1 MSGNAAVSRHKARQ
15 RARRSER
22 DFGDAVEQAA
32 KDVEHRRGDNS
43 PFAYAAQKR
52 GQAERRRAGEE
63 NGKILIGHH
72 TQVYA
77 LRCGDRNAARKLRKS
92 VHFLANICYN
102 IFMARKF
109 SKWLR
114 LDNSAK
120 IFPMMANKNEQNLFC
135 LAFRLYED
143 VEPAVLNEALV
154 ATVKRFPSINVKLKK
169 GVFWHYFEEHT
180 GKPRV
185 YEASPVA
192 LRRISPHNCNGFYF
206 RISYYRNNIYGEFF
220 HALTDGKGAAEFMKS
235 LLFTYFRMLGK
246 DVDGEQM
253 VMTINSPPNPKE
265 YEDSFQTY
273 YQKKKLSELPIDSL
287 KGQTAFAIPGAEFD
301 GPGMGEINIYVKS
314 ADFLSFCHA
323 HNATVTEMI
332 GALFILSLYDAKIKP
347 LNLPPQNIQLFVPIN
362 LRRIFPSETVRNFSL
377 FSRIGVMSSD
387 DMKLDELIAHIH
399 EKLTV
404 DTQKDVLGAKISTTV
419 YAEKFLPL
427 RLTPLFLKRLI
438 FNISNLFFGKH
449 KKTAT
454 FSSVGVLKLPE
465 SFRPLVR
472 DCYYSIAA
480 NKKSPITVTAVT
492 SFDMMCINFTR
503 SITDTDTEKRFV
515 KYLHDAGLEVTV
527 SSNYWEVENA
537 L

>member
-1 MSGNAAVSRHKARQ
+1 
-15 RARRSER
+15 
-22 DFGDAVEQAA
+22 
-32 KDVEHRRGDNS
+32 
-43 PFAYAAQKR
+43 
-52 GQAERRRAGEE
+52 
-63 NGKILIGHH
+63 
-72 TQVYA
+72 
-77 LRCGDRNAARKLRKS
+77 
-92 VHFLANICYN
+92 
-102 IFMARKF
+102 MARKF

-185 YEASPVA
+185 YEASPVT

-246 DVDGEQM
+246 DVDGEQL

-301 GPGMGEINIYVKS
+301 GPGMGEINIYVKP
-314 ADFLSFCHA
+314 ADFLAFCRA
-323 HNATVTEMI
+323 HKATVTEMI

-387 DMKLDELIAHIH
+387 DMKLDELIARVH
-399 EKLTV
+399 EKLAA

-427 RLTPLFLKRLI
+427 RLTPLFLKKLI

-454 FSSVGVLKLPE
+454 FSSVGVMKLPE

-492 SFDMMCINFTR
+492 TFDTMCINFTR

-515 KYLHDAGLEVTV
+515 KYLHDVGIEVTV